1 MLSLEDYKKLDY
13 QNRIEKLSPED
24 GGGYYITYPDL
35 PGCSSDGET
44 IEEAIKMGEDAR
56 ICWIETAYETGKEIP
71 LPFSHIDNFKGRIT
85 VRVPK
90 TMHKELIEEADEEGI
105 SLNQYLIYIISKG
118 MKSGID
124 IKTQQKSNL

>member
-56 ICWIETAYETGKEIP
+56 ICWIETAYEIGKEIP
-71 LPFSHIDNFKGRIT
+71 MPFSYIDNFKGRIT

-118 MKSGID
+118 MKSRID
-124 IKTQQKSNL
+124 IKIKEKSNL

>member
-44 IEEAIKMGEDAR
+44 IEEAINMGEDAR

-118 MKSGID
+118 MKSRID
-124 IKTQQKSNL
+124 IKIKEKSNL

>member
-1 MLSLEDYKKLDY
+1 MLSLEDYKKMDY
-13 QNRIEKLSPED
+13 PNRIEKLSPED

-35 PGCSSDGET
+35 LGCSSDGET

-56 ICWIETAYETGKEIP
+56 ICWIETAYEIGKEIP
-71 LPFSHIDNFKGRIT
+71 MPFSHRDNFKGRIT

-90 TMHKELIEEADEEGI
+90 TMHKELIEEANEEGI

-124 IKTQQKSNL
+124 IKTKEKSNL

>member
-1 MLSLEDYKKLDY
+1 MLSLEDYKKMDY
-13 QNRIEKLSPED
+13 PNRIEKLSSED
-24 GGGYYITYPDL
+24 GGGYYITYTDL
-35 PGCSSDGET
+35 PSCSSDGET

-56 ICWIETAYETGKEIP
+56 ICWIETEYEIGKEIP
-71 LPFSHIDNFKGRIT
+71 MSFSYMDNFKGRIT

-105 SLNQYLIYIISKG
+105 SLNQYLIYITSKG

-124 IKTQQKSNL
+124 IKTKEKSNL

>member
-1 MLSLEDYKKLDY
+1 MLSLEEYKKMDY
-13 QNRIEKLSPED
+13 PNRIEKLHPED

-44 IEEAIKMGEDAR
+44 VEEAIKMGEDAR
-56 ICWIETAYETGKEIP
+56 ICWIETAYETGREIP
-71 LPFSHIDNFKGRIT
+71 LPFSYIDNYKGRIT

-118 MKSGID
+118 MRSGYD